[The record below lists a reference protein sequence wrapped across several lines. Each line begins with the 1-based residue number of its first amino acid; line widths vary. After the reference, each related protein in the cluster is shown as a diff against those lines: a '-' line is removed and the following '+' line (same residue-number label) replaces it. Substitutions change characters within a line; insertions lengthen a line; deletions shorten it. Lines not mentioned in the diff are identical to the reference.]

1 MHVSLCVCMYAHLC
15 VCMYEIIV
23 CACVQIVDRFV
34 SIWICTLWACL
45 SNPNDLLSPGL
56 LRNRTLITLEVGSN
70 ALSDTAAGYICEVLK
85 NNVKL
90 EGLSLWQNNITGD
103 VSEMFCSILKN
114 LTFSSSF
121 LFAHSFT
128 FLLYQNFFDFYWICN
143 YFYLPLMYQQIDQW
157 KPFQSAQNLVLCYCK
172 DVLLFIVL
180 LYCI

>member
-1 MHVSLCVCMYAHLC
+1 MHICVC

-23 CACVQIVDRFV
+23 CACVQIVDVFV
-34 SIWICTLWACL
+34 SISICMLCVCL
-45 SNPNDLLSPGL
+45 SNRSALLSPGL

-121 LFAHSFT
+121 LFAHSFI
-128 FLLYQNFFDFYWICN
+128 FLLYRNFF
-143 YFYLPLMYQQIDQW
+143 
-157 KPFQSAQNLVLCYCK
+157 
-172 DVLLFIVL
+172 
-180 LYCI
+180 

>member
-1 MHVSLCVCMYAHLC
+1 MHICVC

-23 CACVQIVDRFV
+23 CASEQIVDVFV
-34 SIWICTLWACL
+34 SIICTLCACL
-45 SNPNDLLSPGL
+45 SNPNDLLFPGL

-103 VSEMFCSILKN
+103 VSGMFCSILKN

-121 LFAHSFT
+121 LFAHSFI
-128 FLLYQNFFDFYWICN
+128 FLLYRNFF
-143 YFYLPLMYQQIDQW
+143 
-157 KPFQSAQNLVLCYCK
+157 
-172 DVLLFIVL
+172 
-180 LYCI
+180 